1 MLKES
6 EIQKLIN
13 EDTSSERKRLA
24 AIGERYYNGEHDIK
38 NYRMFYYN
46 ADGDLVEDKT
56 RSNERIAHP
65 FFTELVDQL
74 TAYIMSSPD
83 SPIKAKETAEGL
95 QEHLDEYFD
104 DDFWAEF
111 SELIS
116 GAYIKGFDYFYAY
129 KNENDRIAFECAD
142 GMGVVEVREK
152 DTDSNCECF
161 IYWYVERITKLN
173 QPVIRIQVHTDKE
186 IYYFVQSGLNGVIVP
201 DDEKAMNPQPN
212 IIYTDIKTGEKFGAG
227 LGFMP
232 FFRLDY
238 NRKQVSGLKP
248 IKALID
254 DYDLMECGLS
264 NNLQDF
270 DSPVH
275 VVKGFEGNDMEEL
288 IQNIRTKKAIGVGEN
303 GGLDVMT
310 IAVPY
315 EARKTKA
322 DEDEKNIYRFGMGLN
337 TIGLKDTSATTNIAI
352 KMAYTLLDLKADK
365 YEKRIKKFLKK
376 IIKVVL
382 DEINAVNGT
391 DYQMKDIKIDFPHEM
406 IVNEQERTLNDKTK
420 AETKQID
427 INTILSVAA
436 YIGDEDTL
444 KSICDTLDLDFDE
457 IQSKMKDETNIDVNA
472 AQSTLNAAP
481 VIDEGEE
488 IEQ

>member
-1 MLKES
+1 
-6 EIQKLIN
+6 
-13 EDTSSERKRLA
+13 
-24 AIGERYYNGEHDIK
+24 
-38 NYRMFYYN
+38 
-46 ADGDLVEDKT
+46 
-56 RSNERIAHP
+56 
-65 FFTELVDQL
+65 
-74 TAYIMSSPD
+74 
-83 SPIKAKETAEGL
+83 
-95 QEHLDEYFD
+95 
-104 DDFWAEF
+104 
-111 SELIS
+111 
-116 GAYIKGFDYFYAY
+116 
-129 KNENDRIAFECAD
+129 
-142 GMGVVEVREK
+142 
-152 DTDSNCECF
+152 
-161 IYWYVERITKLN
+161 
-173 QPVIRIQVHTDKE
+173 
-186 IYYFVQSGLNGVIVP
+186 
-201 DDEKAMNPQPN
+201 
-212 IIYTDIKTGEKFGAG
+212 
-227 LGFMP
+227 
-232 FFRLDY
+232 
-238 NRKQVSGLKP
+238 
-248 IKALID
+248 
-254 DYDLMECGLS
+254 
-264 NNLQDF
+264 
-270 DSPVH
+270 
-275 VVKGFEGNDMEEL
+275 
-288 IQNIRTKKAIGVGEN
+288 
-303 GGLDVMT
+303 MT

-457 IQSKMKDETNIDVNA
+457 IQKKMKDETNIDVNA

-481 VIDEGEE
+481 VIDEGEG